1 MAPTAVWFSVG
12 SNSLNQNAASVD
24 YPVGRFF
31 WEAYWPIG
39 LAMLSLMALMASLL
53 AGLFEGWR
61 AAGLFGTWLLLMFF
75 SVYSLK
81 RRSTKSWLCWDG
93 HDWQVQSVLSLQ
105 TQAVSMAPSPAP
117 SKHLNQ
123 PLIDPPLDGGF
134 AIRVHLDFQQYLFVS
149 LLNTTSRTQWFWV
162 AKRSFPER
170 WHGFRCAV
178 YSQSE

>member
-1 MAPTAVWFSVG
+1 
-12 SNSLNQNAASVD
+12 LNQNAPSVD

-31 WEAYWPIG
+31 WATYVPVG
-39 LAMLSLMALMASLL
+39 LAMLSFLALSASLVV
-53 AGLFEGWR
+53 GLFEGWR
-61 AAGLFGTWLLLMFF
+61 AALLFGAWVLLTFF

-81 RRSTKSWLCWDG
+81 SRLAQSWLCWDG
-93 HDWQVQSVLSLQ
+93 HDWQVQTVLSLA
-105 TQAVSMAPSPAP
+105 TQSVSVAPSPAP
-117 SKHLNQ
+117 STHLNQ
-123 PLIDPPLDGGF
+123 PLIGSPLDGGY

-149 LLNTTSRTQWFWV
+149 LLNATFRTQWFWV

>member
-1 MAPTAVWFSVG
+1 
-12 SNSLNQNAASVD
+12 LNQNAPSVD

-31 WEAYWPIG
+31 WATYLPIG
-39 LAMLSLMALMASLL
+39 LAMLSFLALSASLL

-61 AAGLFGTWLLLMFF
+61 AALLFGVWVLLTFF

-81 RRSTKSWLCWDG
+81 SRLAQSWLCWDG
-93 HDWQVQSVLSLQ
+93 HDWQVQTVLSLANQ
-105 TQAVSMAPSPAP
+105 SFALAPSPAP
-117 SKHLNQ
+117 STHLNRA
-123 PLIDPPLDGGF
+123 LIDPPLDDGY

-149 LLNTTSRTQWFWV
+149 LFNSTSRTQWFWV

-178 YSQSE
+178 YSQPE

>member
-1 MAPTAVWFSVG
+1 
-12 SNSLNQNAASVD
+12 
-24 YPVGRFF
+24 VGRFF
-31 WEAYWPIG
+31 WGTYVPIG
-39 LAMLSLMALMASLL
+39 LVMLSFLALSASLL

-61 AAGLFGTWLLLMFF
+61 AALLFGGWVLLTFF

-81 RRSTKSWLCWDG
+81 SRLAQSWLCWDG
-93 HDWQVQSVLSLQ
+93 HDWQVQTVLSLA
-105 TQAVSMAPSPAP
+105 TQSVSVAPSPAP
-117 SKHLNQ
+117 STHLNQ
-123 PLIDPPLDGGF
+123 PLIGSPLDGGY

-149 LLNTTSRTQWFWV
+149 LLNATFRTQWFWV

>member
-1 MAPTAVWFSVG
+1 M
-12 SNSLNQNAASVD
+12 
-24 YPVGRFF
+24 GRFF
-31 WEAYWPIG
+31 WATYLPIG
-39 LAMLSLMALMASLL
+39 LSMLSFLVLSASLL

-61 AAGLFGTWLLLMFF
+61 AALLFGTWVLLTFF

-81 RRSTKSWLCWDG
+81 SRLAQTWLCWDG
-93 HDWQVQSVLSLQ
+93 HDWQVQTVLSLA
-105 TQAVSMAPSPAP
+105 TQSVSVAPSPAP
-117 SKHLNQ
+117 STHLNQ
-123 PLIDPPLDGGF
+123 PLIGSPLDGGY

-149 LLNTTSRTQWFWV
+149 LLNATFRTQWFWV

>member
-1 MAPTAVWFSVG
+1 
-12 SNSLNQNAASVD
+12 
-24 YPVGRFF
+24 
-31 WEAYWPIG
+31 
-39 LAMLSLMALMASLL
+39 MLSFLALSASLL

-61 AAGLFGTWLLLMFF
+61 AALLFGAWVLLTFF

-81 RRSTKSWLCWDG
+81 NQAAQSWLCWDG
-93 HDWQVQSVLSLQ
+93 HDCQVQKVLCLPTQSVL
-105 TQAVSMAPSPAP
+105 VAPSPAP
-117 SKHLNQ
+117 STPLNQ
-123 PLIDPPLDGGF
+123 TLIDPPLEGGY

-149 LLNTTSRTQWFWV
+149 LLDSTPRTQWFWV

>member
-1 MAPTAVWFSVG
+1 MLTF
-12 SNSLNQNAASVD
+12 
-24 YPVGRFF
+24 
-31 WEAYWPIG
+31 
-39 LAMLSLMALMASLL
+39 LALSASLL

-61 AAGLFGTWLLLMFF
+61 AALLFGAWVLLTFF

-81 RRSTKSWLCWDG
+81 SRLAQSWLCWDV
-93 HDWQVQSVLSLQ
+93 HDWQVQTVLSLA
-105 TQAVSMAPSPAP
+105 TQSVSVAPSPAL
-117 SKHLNQ
+117 STHLNQ
-123 PLIDPPLDGGF
+123 PLIGSPLDGGY

-149 LLNTTSRTQWFWV
+149 LLNATSRTQWFWV

>member
-1 MAPTAVWFSVG
+1 
-12 SNSLNQNAASVD
+12 LNQNAPSVD

-31 WEAYWPIG
+31 WATYLPIG
-39 LAMLSLMALMASLL
+39 LAMLTFLALSASLW

-61 AAGLFGTWLLLMFF
+61 AALLFGAWVLLTFF

-81 RRSTKSWLCWDG
+81 SRLAQSWLCWDG
-93 HDWQVQSVLSLQ
+93 HDWQVQTVLSLA
-105 TQAVSMAPSPAP
+105 TQSVSVAPSPAL
-117 SKHLNQ
+117 STHLNQ
-123 PLIDPPLDGGF
+123 PLIGSPLDGGY

-149 LLNTTSRTQWFWV
+149 LLNATSRTQWFWV

>member
-1 MAPTAVWFSVG
+1 M
-12 SNSLNQNAASVD
+12 
-24 YPVGRFF
+24 
-31 WEAYWPIG
+31 G
-39 LAMLSLMALMASLL
+39 LAMLSFLALIASLL

-81 RRSTKSWLCWDG
+81 NQAAQSWLCWDG
-93 HDWQVQSVLSLQ
+93 HDWQVQKVLCLP
-105 TQAVSMAPSPAP
+105 TQSGLVAPSPAP
-117 SKHLNQ
+117 STPLNQ
-123 PLIDPPLDGGF
+123 TLIDPPLEGGY
-134 AIRVHLDFQQYLFVS
+134 AIRVHLDFQQFLFVS
-149 LLNTTSRTQWFWV
+149 LLNTTSRTQWFWI

>member
-1 MAPTAVWFSVG
+1 
-12 SNSLNQNAASVD
+12 LNQNAPSVD

-31 WEAYWPIG
+31 WATYLPIG
-39 LAMLSLMALMASLL
+39 LAMLTFLALSASLW

-61 AAGLFGTWLLLMFF
+61 AALLFGAWVLLTFF

-81 RRSTKSWLCWDG
+81 SRLAQSWLCWDG
-93 HDWQVQSVLSLQ
+93 HDWQVQTVLSLA
-105 TQAVSMAPSPAP
+105 TQSVSVAPSPAL
-117 SKHLNQ
+117 STHLNQ
-123 PLIDPPLDGGF
+123 PLIGSPLDGGY

-149 LLNTTSRTQWFWV
+149 LLNSTSRTQWFWV